1 MKNINTN
8 FYTTYSTWIG
18 HLTFAILALMAF
30 IFFKERTLILDASF
44 QSFLIIL
51 HNDFAIQVHRFGAAM
66 TQIFPLV
73 ASRLGCSLATIL
85 TIYSLAFVLVHWIM
99 FWICDSILKQKE
111 IAFAIVLFNVFM
123 VNNTFF
129 WIQNE
134 LIQGIS
140 LGFVFWSLL
149 LRRGSFAAFH
159 WFDYPIL
166 LGILVTLVYFHP
178 LVVFPFLFIAVYF
191 FLEIF
196 DKKSESKNKTAPLSM
211 SVILT
216 AVIGYF
222 IINFLNTKFTPNF
235 YDPGAKGRIDLS
247 GFKSYYDFI
256 LNFYRAPAYK
266 DFMDNLWTDFALLP
280 ITLMALTVYFL
291 IKKKF
296 LKLCLVWT
304 SVFVYILMIVLAYRD
319 GGSWF
324 HVESQY
330 LPMSIFL
337 ILPFVWEFIP
347 AISNVPVKFL
357 STQNSLKV
365 VIVTVVLL
373 LLFRINDI
381 FQTHFFYKKR
391 IDYIGQMLE
400 KTKKFEGTKFM
411 IEEKNIDKKI
421 MMQSWSFAIESLY
434 YSALQSPDSVRSIVV
449 FPNKEE
455 LEATPKDP
463 TVFLNRLTPSL
474 FQNLN
479 PRLFHQTDLVRPYIL
494 LEEKDVK

>member
-1 MKNINTN
+1 MKNINNN

-18 HLTFAILALMAF
+18 HLTFAILAFMAF

-51 HNDFAIQVHRFGAAM
+51 HDDFAIQVHRFGAVM
-66 TQIFPLV
+66 TQIFPLI
-73 ASRLGCSLATIL
+73 ATRLGCSLETIL
-85 TIYSLAFVLVHWIM
+85 TVYSLAFVLVHWIM
-99 FWICDSILKQKE
+99 FWLCDSILKQKE
-111 IAFAIVLFNVFM
+111 MAFAIVFFNVFM

-149 LRRGSFAAFH
+149 LRRSSFAAIR

-166 LGILVTLVYFHP
+166 LIILVTLVYFHP
-178 LVVFPFLFIAVYF
+178 LVIFPFLYVAIYF

-196 DKKSESKNKTAPLSM
+196 DKKNGLENNVKPLSIPVIM
-211 SVILT
+211 SAI
-216 AVIGYF
+216 IGYF
-222 IINFLNTKFTPNF
+222 IINFLNAKYTPNF
-235 YDPGAKGRIDLS
+235 YDPGAKGRIDLR
-247 GFKSYYDFI
+247 GFKSYYDFV

-291 IKKKF
+291 LKKKF
-296 LKLCLVWT
+296 LKLLFVWA
-304 SVFVYILMIVLAYRD
+304 SVIVYTLMIILAYRD

-337 ILPFVWEFIP
+337 ILPFVFEFIP
-347 AISNVPVKFL
+347 AICNEPVKYL
-357 STQNSLKV
+357 SAQNSLKV
-365 VIVTVVLL
+365 VIVAVVLL
-373 LLFRINDI
+373 LSFRITDI
-381 FQTHFFYKKR
+381 FQTHNFYKKR
-391 IDYIGQMLE
+391 VEYIGEMIE
-400 KTKKFEGTKFM
+400 KTKKLQGTKFM
-411 IEEKNIDKKI
+411 IEEKYIDKKI
-421 MMQSWSFAIESLY
+421 MMQSWGFAIESLY

-455 LEATPKDP
+455 LEATPNDS
-463 TVFLNRLTPSL
+463 TVFINRLTPSL

-479 PRLFHQTDLVRPYIL
+479 KNLFHQTDLIRPYVVL
-494 LEEKDVK
+494 QEKDVK